1 MAISPRLEMRQGQ
14 ALVMTP
20 QLMQAIKLLQ
30 MSNMDLVAYVE
41 QELERNPLLERADA
55 GEALASPSEPS
66 WDREGPGGA
75 AAPEGPREGDWAA
88 PDLAPTAEAIGERL
102 GTDLGNV
109 FPEDS
114 MPDRAMPAEP
124 SSADS
129 LASAHWQGVGAGGS
143 RADEDYNP
151 EAFVAAERSLHD
163 HLAEQLQVALK
174 SDRDRLV
181 GQYIIDLIDE
191 AGWLTTPVETMAE
204 TLGARV
210 SEIERVLGVI
220 QTFDPPGVGARTLR
234 ECLAIQ
240 LTERDRYDPAM
251 QALIT
256 HLELLARHD
265 YGTLRKVCG
274 VDEEDLAD
282 MIAEVKRLSPK
293 PGLVFGSTPVQP
305 VVPDVTVRA
314 ASDGGWA
321 IELNHDTLPKVL
333 ISQTYFAVVSKAAT
347 KESEKA
353 YIAEQ
358 MQTANWLVKSLDQR
372 AKTILKV
379 SAEIVRQ
386 QDSFL
391 AYGVEHLRPLN
402 LRTVADAIGMHE
414 STVSRVTSNKYLGT
428 PRGTFELKYFFTAAI
443 ASAEG
448 GEAHSAESVRH
459 RIKQL
464 IDAER
469 PDDVLSDDAIV
480 DVLKKAGVDIAR
492 RTVAKY
498 REALRI
504 PSSVERRRV
513 KQAMAAR

>member
-30 MSNMDLVAYVE
+30 MSNLDLVAYVD

-55 GEALASPSEPS
+55 APPEPAAASDGGWDGGDGAAEASPS
-66 WDREGPGGA
+66 
-75 AAPEGPREGDWAA
+75 EGDWAA
-88 PDLAPTAEAIGERL
+88 TDLAPTAKAIEERL
-102 GTDLGNV
+102 GTEVGNL

-114 MPDRAMPAEP
+114 MPDRAAPAEAP
-124 SSADS
+124 SADS
-129 LASAHWQGVGAGGS
+129 LAGPHWQGVGAGGS

-163 HLAEQLQVALK
+163 YLAEQLQVALK
-174 SDRDRLV
+174 GDRDRLV

-191 AGWLTTPVETMAE
+191 AGWLTTPIETIAE

-210 SEIERVLGVI
+210 AEIERVLKVV
-220 QTFDPPGVGARTLR
+220 QTFDPPGVGARHLR

-240 LTERDRYDPAM
+240 LRERDRYDPAM

-256 HLELLARHD
+256 HLELLAKHD
-265 YGTLRKVCG
+265 YATLRKVCG
-274 VDEEDLAD
+274 VDEEDLAE

-305 VVPDVTVRA
+305 VVPDVMVRA

-321 IELNHDTLPKVL
+321 IELNHETLPKVL
-333 ISQTYFAVVSKAAT
+333 ISQTYFAHVAKTAT
-347 KESEKA
+347 KETEKA
-353 YIAEQ
+353 YLAEQ

-448 GEAHSAESVRH
+448 GEAHSAEAVRH
-459 RIKQL
+459 RIKVL
-464 IDAER
+464 IDAEK

-480 DVLKKAGVDIAR
+480 DILKKGGIDIAR

-504 PSSVERRRV
+504 PSSVERRRA
-513 KQAMAAR
+513 KQAMAGR